1 MVRYD
6 QKGSYLTKLWTKMQE
21 FQNDLPGFLFSC
33 LSNTTPFNLSIF
45 AEQLKRVGGGC
56 KLYCSAEWQNKV
68 DEKRQL

>member
-1 MVRYD
+1 
-6 QKGSYLTKLWTKMQE
+6 MQE

-56 KLYCSAEWQNKV
+56 NTNSHCCPVK
-68 DEKRQL
+68 

>member
-1 MVRYD
+1 
-6 QKGSYLTKLWTKMQE
+6 MQE